1 MSFSNL
7 VPSAN
12 LTEVIFSPLSAPG
25 VYQSLTP
32 ACCPHPKLS
41 GSIPCSKT
49 FIISEPFISIVTK
62 VLSNGSIVYI
72 SPTVIVPTI
81 NGALTPPPLVIA
93 ISASTI
99 LLIVSATVAPIGL
112 TPVSLSCGK
121 STDKSAT
128 FSFIIGAK
136 SASNFANIS
145 SIFLSTGRVSFLLE
159 ISSSL
164 VVTTNSSL

>member
-1 MSFSNL
+1 M
-7 VPSAN
+7 
-12 LTEVIFSPLSAPG
+12 
-25 VYQSLTP
+25 
-32 ACCPHPKLS
+32 
-41 GSIPCSKT
+41 
-49 FIISEPFISIVTK
+49 
-62 VLSNGSIVYI
+62 YI
-72 SPTVIVPTI
+72 SPTVIVPAI

-112 TPVSLSCGK
+112 TPVSLLCGK
-121 STDKSAT
+121 STDKSVT

-136 SASNFANIS
+136 SDSNFASIS

-164 VVTTNSSL
+164 VVTTSSFLSSNFKLTYPKFLPFLYACITGTPLTFPSTFW